1 MRCPESIDFR
11 KRSLPL
17 WICWLFCFHL
27 QFQISSVYIG
37 PFLRCQ
43 QTSVKSAGQVR
54 ALFSLKRMKE
64 EWQRHNN
71 VLLLSGLFLAEV
83 LNSSLNSMLSLW
95 CHMMDFLGLLFTV
108 CCYEKKK
115 KNNRKCRCQ
124 FSGQQATAAIRNMF
138 FFYPSSSCAFWL
150 LKKWISTPA
159 RNNFLCCTTL
169 AQFYAG
175 LRCGSGSVC
184 VCAQEESI
192 SS

>member
-64 EWQRHNN
+64 EWQRHNY

-115 KNNRKCRCQ
+115 KKTIENADASSQGSRQQLQSEICSFFTPQVPVPFDCWRNESPLQ
-124 FSGQQATAAIRNMF
+124 PETIFSVAQ
-138 FFYPSSSCAFWL
+138 PWLSSML
-150 LKKWISTPA
+150 
-159 RNNFLCCTTL
+159 
-169 AQFYAG
+169 
-175 LRCGSGSVC
+175 V
-184 VCAQEESI
+184 
-192 SS
+192 